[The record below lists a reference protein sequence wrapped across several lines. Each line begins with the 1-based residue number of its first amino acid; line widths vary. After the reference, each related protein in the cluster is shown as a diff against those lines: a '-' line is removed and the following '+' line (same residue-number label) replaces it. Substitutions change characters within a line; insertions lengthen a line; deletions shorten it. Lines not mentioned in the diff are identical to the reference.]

1 MPSEIKKHPLKKFFM
16 LMAIWFVAIMSV
28 FAGSVLYDQYQSSEY
43 DAIAGPY
50 IRTIIPEISKWDPA
64 TTKALMAPEIAAT
77 ISEENFTQAMAW
89 FSKLGTLQSMQEP
102 KFDQIHQDQQTEIGK
117 QTIVVYDIDAK
128 YENGDA
134 VINLKLLDKGD
145 SLEIYRF
152 DFSSEILIE

>member
-1 MPSEIKKHPLKKFFM
+1 MPSVTKRHPVKKFFM
-16 LMAIWFVAIMSV
+16 LMAIWFVAIMAV
-28 FAGSVLYDQYQSSEY
+28 FAGSVLYDQYRSSDY
-43 DAIAGPY
+43 DVIAGPY
-50 IRTIIPEISKWDPA
+50 IQEIIPEISKWDPA
-64 TTKALMAPEIAAT
+64 ITKALMAPEIAVT
-77 ISEENFTQAMAW
+77 ISEENFTEAMAW
-89 FSKLGTLQSMQEP
+89 FSRLGALQSMQEP

-152 DFSSEILIE
+152 DFSSAILME

>member
-1 MPSEIKKHPLKKFFM
+1 MPSVIKRHPLKKFFM
-16 LMAIWFVAIMSV
+16 LMVIWFVTIMAV

-64 TTKALMAPEIAAT
+64 TTKALMAPEVAAT
-77 ISEENFTQAMAW
+77 ITEENFIQAMAW
-89 FSKLGTLQSMQEP
+89 FSRLGALQSMQEP
-102 KFDQIHQDQQTEIGK
+102 KFDQIHQDQQTEIGI

-152 DFSSEILIE
+152 DFRSEILIE